1 MIKKLRDLLIVSGS
15 GPFASQL
22 GGPFLT
28 VGLVRECWARL
39 GPELAVSSP
48 LSPPSLPQ
56 PLPRPPTSNPPT
68 ALYLTLLYFLSS
80 FWCKEKNLGTPK
92 QLSPKDP
99 FSPTLPYPSIPSM
112 PFQTMRLEIMWT
124 HCIAG
129 LQMKPKADVFSFF
142 SFLFFKTLMLVRI
155 MF

>member
-1 MIKKLRDLLIVSGS
+1 MITKLRDLLIVSGS

-48 LSPPSLPQ
+48 LSPPTLPQ

-80 FWCKEKNLGTPK
+80 FWCKEKNLGTP
-92 QLSPKDP
+92 QATVSQN
-99 FSPTLPYPSIPSM
+99 
-112 PFQTMRLEIMWT
+112 PFQSPPALPFHTIHALPNHNRKEIFGLRLEIMWT
-124 HCIAG
+124 
-129 LQMKPKADVFSFF
+129 LFF
-142 SFLFFKTLMLVRI
+142 SFLFFLKINT
-155 MF
+155 

>member
-1 MIKKLRDLLIVSGS
+1 MITKLRDLLIVSGS

-68 ALYLTLLYFLSS
+68 ALYLTLLYFSPLFGAKKRIWAPPEDSNCLPKTLSVPP
-80 FWCKEKNLGTPK
+80 CL
-92 QLSPKDP
+92 
-99 FSPTLPYPSIPSM
+99 TLPYHPCPSKPCALRS
-112 PFQTMRLEIMWT
+112 
-124 HCIAG
+124 CG
-129 LQMKPKADVFSFF
+129 LTV
-142 SFLFFKTLMLVRI
+142 
-155 MF
+155 